1 MRKRN
6 SVSIMDGFDTLEDP
20 RVDRCKR
27 HHLLDIIAIALQSA
41 PSSAGPTPGFTSN
54 CSARAR
60 KSRSALSWN
69 CPTASRPTTTS
80 ATSSPGWIRSSSS
93 GASLPEPG
101 AWTQAESDL
110 VHGKVAANDGKT
122 LRLSPERATGSLTG
136 RPLTHLVAV
145 PALLESWLPG
155 LQGEGVWQSGT

>member
-6 SVSIMDGFDTLEDP
+6 SASIMDGFDTWRIPGLTVASGTICWTSSP
-20 RVDRCKR
+20 
-27 HHLLDIIAIALQSA
+27 LPSA

-60 KSRSALSWN
+60 KSRSALSWD
-69 CPTASRPTTTS
+69 CPTVSRPTTTS
-80 ATSSPGWIRSSSS
+80 ATFSPGWVGSNSS

-101 AWTQAESDL
+101 AWTQVESDL

-136 RPLTHLVAV
+136 RPFDPLGG
-145 PALLESWLPG
+145 SS
-155 LQGEGVWQSGT
+155 GVTGIAASGTSR

>member
-1 MRKRN
+1 MRKRKGN

-27 HHLLDIIAIALQSA
+27 RHLLDIIAIALPSA
-41 PSSAGPTPGFTSN
+41 PSSAGPTPGSASN

-101 AWTQAESDL
+101 VWTKADSDL
-110 VHGKVAANDGKT
+110 VQGKVAAKDGKT
-122 LRLSPERATGSLTG
+122 LRLSPERATDSLTG
-136 RPLTHLVAV
+136 RPFDPLGGSSGVTGIVA
-145 PALLESWLPG
+145 
-155 LQGEGVWQSGT
+155 SGTSR